1 MNGKYGQLRTNALCK
16 SALHFCIGASL
27 PTALVWEFQ
36 MTERMQN
43 YRDRQSKKGL
53 VQIRLWIEKDE
64 EEFFKFL
71 AKMNRPSQK
80 LNQPKERYGRQATQ
94 QQIDRAEDIANRLNV
109 SPPKHLYPHHISLC
123 GWIWANISR

>member
-1 MNGKYGQLRTNALCK
+1 MRTYALYK
-16 SALHFCIGASL
+16 SALHFYTSASL
-27 PTALVWEFQ
+27 PTALFWEHQ
-36 MTERMQN
+36 MTERMQI

-71 AKMNRPSQK
+71 AKMNRPSRK

-123 GWIWANISR
+123 GWIWANMYR

>member
-1 MNGKYGQLRTNALCK
+1 MRTYALYK
-16 SALHFCIGASL
+16 SALHFYTSASL
-27 PTALVWEFQ
+27 PTALFWEHQ
-36 MTERMQN
+36 MTERMQI

-71 AKMNRPSQK
+71 AKMNRPSRK

>member
-1 MNGKYGQLRTNALCK
+1 
-16 SALHFCIGASL
+16 
-27 PTALVWEFQ
+27 

-53 VQIRLWIEKDE
+53 VQIRLWVEKDE

-94 QQIDRAEDIANRLNV
+94 
-109 SPPKHLYPHHISLC
+109 
-123 GWIWANISR
+123 